1 MREETSKTNKYKNI
15 FSLNSGNELRVNS
28 RLMRKY
34 FICIHLAKSR
44 NLDNSKYWRECIP
57 TKCLMCLQIGSIKL
71 I

>member
-44 NLDNSKYWRECIP
+44 NLIIAS
-57 TKCLMCLQIGSIKL
+57 IGGNVYQQNVL
-71 I
+71 CVCR